1 MAGKRKKNPGN
12 EAEVHNRRARHD
24 YAIESTLE
32 VGIKLHGTEVK
43 SVRMGEVSIAE
54 GYIRATSEPPS
65 LRIIGMTIGHYGP
78 AASRNHKIARDRVLL
93 ANKSEIKRLAR
104 ATESKGMT
112 LIPLK
117 LYFRNGYA
125 KLEIGLGKGKGH
137 SDKRQSISERE
148 QKRDIDRA
156 MSKRMKW

>member
-1 MAGKRKKNPGN
+1 MARKRKKNPGN
-12 EAEVHNRRARHD
+12 EAEIHNRRARHD

-32 VGIKLHGTEVK
+32 VGVKLHGTEVK
-43 SVRMGEVSIAE
+43 SVRMGEVSIGEA
-54 GYIRATSEPPS
+54 YIRATSEPPS
-65 LRIIGMTIGHYGP
+65 LRIVGMTIGHYGP
-78 AASRNHKIARDRVLL
+78 AASHNHKIARDRVLL
-93 ANKSEIKRLAR
+93 AHKSEIKRLAR

-112 LIPLK
+112 IIPLK

-137 SDKRQSISERE
+137 TDKRRSIADRE

>member
-1 MAGKRKKNPGN
+1 MAGKRKKKPGN

-32 VGIKLHGTEVK
+32 VGLKLHGTEVK
-43 SVRMGEVSIAE
+43 SVRMGEVSIGEA
-54 GYIRATSEPPS
+54 YIRATSEPLS
-65 LRIIGMTIGHYGP
+65 LRIVGMTIGHYGP
-78 AASRNHKIARDRVLL
+78 AASRNHKVARDRVLL
-93 ANKSEIKRLAR
+93 AHKSEIKRLAR

-112 LIPLK
+112 IVPLK
-117 LYFRNGYA
+117 LYFHNGYA

-137 SDKRQSISERE
+137 TDKRRSIADRE

>member
-1 MAGKRKKNPGN
+1 M
-12 EAEVHNRRARHD
+12 
-24 YAIESTLE
+24 Y
-32 VGIKLHGTEVK
+32 VG
-43 SVRMGEVSIAE
+43 
-54 GYIRATSEPPS
+54 
-65 LRIIGMTIGHYGP
+65 
-78 AASRNHKIARDRVLL
+78 
-93 ANKSEIKRLAR
+93 KSEIKRLAR

-112 LIPLK
+112 IIPLK

-137 SDKRQSISERE
+137 TDKRRSIADRE